1 MPKRK
6 PDPACCLCGLP
17 YERIGNN
24 PAPLAQKG
32 RCCDACDQVV
42 TGARIDPK
50 GALAEV
56 ARIEEALLR
65 KINSAPLRE
74 IATAAMCAA
83 HGPDL
88 LAMRKGEMAQLRA
101 LLEAHAPDDG
111 SGSPTPSQ

>member
-6 PDPACCLCGLP
+6 PDPNCCLCGLP

-32 RCCDACDQVV
+32 RCCDACNEVV
-42 TGARIDPK
+42 IGARIDPK

-56 ARIEEALLR
+56 SRIEAALLR
-65 KINSAPLRE
+65 INSAPLRE
-74 IATAAMCAA
+74 IAIAAMCAA

-88 LAMRKGEMAQLRA
+88 WAMRKGGRA
-101 LLEAHAPDDG
+101 LLRERIEAHEHDG
-111 SGSPTPSQ
+111 E